1 MSKRTIEIS
10 EEDYQFLTKLAVSM
24 KTQHDRATSFPLYC
38 IYNKEEDESSKFINC
53 FLTEKGATQHMQ
65 ECGDALERP
74 FTHIRSAAYNEEMK
88 KLMKFV
94 VSLDELVLP
103 EHNNRAYE

>member
-1 MSKRTIEIS
+1 
-10 EEDYQFLTKLAVSM
+10 
-24 KTQHDRATSFPLYC
+24 
-38 IYNKEEDESSKFINC
+38 
-53 FLTEKGATQHMQ
+53 MQ
-65 ECGDALERP
+65 ECGDALEKP